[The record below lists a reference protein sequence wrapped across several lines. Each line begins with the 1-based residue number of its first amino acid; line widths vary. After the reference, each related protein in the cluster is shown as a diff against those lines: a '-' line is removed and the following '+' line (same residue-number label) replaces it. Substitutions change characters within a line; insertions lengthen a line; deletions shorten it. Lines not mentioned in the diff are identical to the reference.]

1 MTVLHTPRLTLR
13 RARLSDLDE
22 VHALLSDPRLM
33 RYWATPEH
41 ESIEQTRAWLAAM
54 VTAGDE
60 SESALARGGPL
71 ESDDFLIEYRGRV
84 VGKAG
89 AWRLP
94 EIGFLLARDLHG
106 QGLMREALE
115 AVIAHLF
122 ATHAL
127 ERITAETDPRNVASI
142 GLLTRL
148 GFRET
153 HRAERTLLWRDEWCD
168 SVYFELVS
176 IRRA

>member
-1 MTVLHTPRLTLR
+1 LR

-60 SESALARGGPL
+60 S
-71 ESDDFLIEYRGRV
+71 DDFLIEYRGHV

-94 EIGFLLARDLHG
+94 EIGFLLAHDLHG

-122 ATHAL
+122 ATHPL
-127 ERITAETDPRNVASI
+127 ERITAETDPRNAASI

-176 IRRA
+176 IRRP

>member
-1 MTVLHTPRLTLR
+1 VTVLQTPRLTLR
-13 RARLSDLDE
+13 RARPSDLDD

-54 VTAGDE
+54 VTAGGE
-60 SESALARGGPL
+60 SDAALARGDPL
-71 ESDDFLIEYRGRV
+71 ESDDFVIELGGRV

-94 EIGFLLARDLHG
+94 EIGFLLAHDLHG

-115 AVIAHLF
+115 TVIAHLL

-127 ERITAETDPRNVASI
+127 ERITAETDPRNAASI

-176 IRRA
+176 IRRP

>member
-1 MTVLHTPRLTLR
+1 LR

-60 SESALARGGPL
+60 S
-71 ESDDFLIEYRGRV
+71 DDFLIEYRGRV

-94 EIGFLLARDLHG
+94 EIGFLLAHDLHG
-106 QGLMREALE
+106 RGLMREALE

-122 ATHAL
+122 ATHPL
-127 ERITAETDPRNVASI
+127 ERITAEADPRNVASI

-176 IRRA
+176 IRRP

>member
-1 MTVLHTPRLTLR
+1 
-13 RARLSDLDE
+13 
-22 VHALLSDPRLM
+22 M
-33 RYWATPEH
+33 RYWSTPEH
-41 ESIEQTRAWLAAM
+41 ASIEQTREWLAAM
-54 VTAGDE
+54 VAAGQQSD
-60 SESALARGGPL
+60 AARARGEPL
-71 ESDDFLIEYRGRV
+71 ESDDFLVEYRGRV

-94 EIGFLLARDLHG
+94 EIGFMLARDLHG

-115 AVIAHLF
+115 CVIAHLF
-122 ATHAL
+122 ATHRL
-127 ERITAETDPRNVASI
+127 ERLTAETDPRNAASI

-153 HRAERTLLWRDEWCD
+153 HRAQRTLLWRDEWCD

-176 IRRA
+176 IRRP

>member
-1 MTVLHTPRLTLR
+1 MT
-13 RARLSDLDE
+13 DLDA

-33 RYWATPEH
+33 RYWSTPEH
-41 ESIEQTRAWLAAM
+41 ESPEQTRVWLSGM
-54 VTAGDE
+54 VEAGEASDA
-60 SESALARGGPL
+60 ALARGEPL
-71 ESDDFLIEYRGRV
+71 KSDDFLIEHAGRV

-94 EIGFLLARDLHG
+94 EIGFMLAHDLHG
-106 QGLMREALE
+106 RGLMREALA
-115 AVIAHLF
+115 AVIPHLF
-122 ATHAL
+122 ATHRL
-127 ERITAETDPRNVASI
+127 ERLTAEADPRNSASI
-142 GLLTRL
+142 ALLARL

-176 IRRA
+176 IRRP

>member
-1 MTVLHTPRLTLR
+1 MT
-13 RARLSDLDE
+13 DLDA
-22 VHALLSDPRLM
+22 VHALLADPRLM
-33 RYWATPEH
+33 RYWSTPEH
-41 ESIEQTRAWLAAM
+41 ESIEQTRAWLAGM
-54 VTAGDE
+54 VEAGANSDA
-60 SESALARGGPL
+60 ALARGEPL
-71 ESDDFLIEYRGRV
+71 ESDDFLIEHGGRV

-94 EIGFLLARDLHG
+94 EIGFLLAHDLHG

-122 ATHAL
+122 ATHRL
-127 ERITAETDPRNVASI
+127 ERLTAESDPRNAASI
-142 GLLTRL
+142 ALLTRL

-168 SVYFELVS
+168 SVYFELDS
-176 IRRA
+176 ISRP